1 MPSDRDFLRIF
12 FGERH
17 VLLVNTGSTPSST
30 TPGLFDRRS
39 VGEIPVCVVLLAHVH
54 HGAPYAEQDEEQPL
68 QVAPPT
74 APGGMRKGVELPP
87 ASEGTTSPSTA
98 KPGQRLRVHYAKRAR
113 MRFASHRD
121 IARALERALRRA
133 SVPVA
138 FSAGFSPHPKVSYT
152 GAAPTGV
159 ASEAE
164 YLELTLA
171 EQRQPERVRSDIDAA
186 MPAGIDIVEVV
197 EARHPGLADR
207 LQASEWQVEMV
218 GVNPDDATRAVAAY
232 LAADSVEVE
241 RMTKKG
247 RRRFDT
253 RPAVVRIE
261 VRTDSHGRAPGEHHT
276 TYAILR
282 MVVRHTTPAVRPD
295 DVLTGLRQVADLAP
309 PSSPLMTRLAQGPLD
324 EATGAIADP
333 LTLDRPEAHPSPG
346 PVEDNTD
353 ERRDN
358 APRPSTPMTGPPG

>member
-1 MPSDRDFLRIF
+1 
-12 FGERH
+12 
-17 VLLVNTGSTPSST
+17 
-30 TPGLFDRRS
+30 
-39 VGEIPVCVVLLAHVH
+39 
-54 HGAPYAEQDEEQPL
+54 
-68 QVAPPT
+68 
-74 APGGMRKGVELPP
+74 MRKGVELPP

-98 KPGQRLRVHYAKRAR
+98 KPGQRLRVHYAKRGR

-171 EQRQPERVRSDIDAA
+171 EHRPPERVRADIDAA
-186 MPAGIDIVEVV
+186 MPQGIDVVEVV

-207 LQASEWQVEMV
+207 LQASEWRVEMA
-218 GVNPDDATRAVAAY
+218 GVDPDDAARAVAAY

-253 RPAVVRIE
+253 RPAVVRID
-261 VRTDSHGRAPGEHHT
+261 VCADSLGRAPEEHHT

-295 DVLTGLRQVADLAP
+295 DVLTGLRHVADLAP
-309 PSSPLMTRLAQGPLD
+309 PSSPMMTRLAQGPLD
-324 EATGAIADP
+324 ETTGAIADP
-333 LTLDRPEAHPSPG
+333 LSQDRPEAHTSSG
-346 PVEDNTD
+346 TADGNAE

-358 APRPSTPMTGPPG
+358 APRPSTPMAGPRG